1 MGRAAKP
8 AVFILCLLPLAWLVW
23 RATSGGLG
31 ANPIEA
37 TNRYLGDWG
46 LRFLL
51 MVLAVTPFAG
61 LSGWKGV
68 IRVRR
73 MLGLFAFTYV
83 LLHLSSYVVLDQF
96 FSWRDI
102 WADIV
107 KRNFITVGMV
117 NVVLLVP
124 LAVTS
129 TNAMVRRLGARR
141 WRLLHRLVYVIGILG
156 VVHFY
161 MMVKADVREPLV
173 YAAILAL
180 LLGYRARAA
189 WRRSRKRAR
198 PARPAE
204 GSPSRS

>member
-1 MGRAAKP
+1 MGPFMGRAAKP
-8 AVFILCLLPLAWLVW
+8 VVFILCLLPLAWLAW

-68 IRVRR
+68 FRVRR

-83 LLHLSSYVVLDQF
+83 LLHLTSYVVLDHF

-107 KRNFITVGMV
+107 KRNYITVGMATF
-117 NVVLLVP
+117 LMLVP
-124 LAVTS
+124 LAATS
-129 TNAMVRRLGARR
+129 TKGMVRRLGGAR
-141 WRLLHRLVYVIGILG
+141 WQKLHRLVYAAGIAG
-156 VVHFY
+156 VFHFT
-161 MMVKADVREPLV
+161 MMVKADLREPLA
-173 YAAILAL
+173 YAAVLAV
-180 LLGYRARAA
+180 LLGYRVVKRKK
-189 WRRSRKRAR
+189 RRR
-198 PARPAE
+198 PARKAPA
-204 GSPSRS
+204 G

>member
-1 MGRAAKP
+1 V
-8 AVFILCLLPLAWLVW
+8 VFILCLLPLAWLAW

-68 IRVRR
+68 FRVRR

-83 LLHLSSYVVLDQF
+83 LLHLTSYVVLDHF

-117 NVVLLVP
+117 NVVLLTP
-124 LAVTS
+124 LAATS

-141 WRLLHRLVYVIGILG
+141 WRMVHRLVYVIGILG

-180 LLGYRARAA
+180 LLGWRVAAA
-189 WRRSRKRAR
+189 WRRRRGRRPAASAR
-198 PARPAE
+198 P
-204 GSPSRS
+204 

>member
-1 MGRAAKP
+1 MSNDPFMGRAAKP
-8 AVFILCLLPLAWLVW
+8 VVFALCLLPLAWLLW

-37 TNRYLGDWG
+37 INRYLGDWG
-46 LRFLL
+46 LRYLL
-51 MVLAVTPFAG
+51 IVLAVTPFG
-61 LSGWKGV
+61 GISGWKGV
-68 IRVRR
+68 VRVRR

-83 LLHLSSYVVLDQF
+83 LLHLTSYVVLDHF

-102 WADIV
+102 WSDIV

-117 NVVLLVP
+117 NVVLLAP

-141 WRLLHRLVYVIGILG
+141 WRMLHRLVYVIGVLG
-156 VVHFY
+156 VIHYY
-161 MMVKADVREPLV
+161 MMIKADVREPLV

-180 LLGYRARAA
+180 LLGYRAQAA
-189 WRRSRKRAR
+189 WRRRRGHAR
-198 PARPAE
+198 PAVA
-204 GSPSRS
+204 

>member
-1 MGRAAKP
+1 MGPFMRRAAKP
-8 AVFILCLLPLAWLVW
+8 AVFILCLLPLAWLIW

-31 ANPIEA
+31 AKPIRA

-51 MVLAVTPFAG
+51 IVLAMTPFG
-61 LSGWKGV
+61 GISGWKGV
-68 IRVRR
+68 VRVRR

-83 LLHLSSYVVLDQF
+83 LLHLTSYVVLDHF
-96 FSWRDI
+96 FGWRDI

-107 KRNFITVGMV
+107 KRNFITVGVV
-117 NVVLLVP
+117 NVVLLTP

-161 MMVKADVREPLV
+161 MMVKAYVREPLV

-180 LLGYRARAA
+180 LLGYRALAA
-189 WRRSRKRAR
+189 WRRRHDRAR
-198 PARPAE
+198 PAVTVNP
-204 GSPSRS
+204 